1 MPRRK
6 GSGHLKLV
14 QYESMAHILVPYR
27 RVSTREQAIKGAGLG
42 AQKTSLTHGL
52 ALREAEA
59 YSWDD
64 RFCDKGK
71 SGKDMKREGL
81 TNALEVIRAGQA
93 GGIIVS
99 KLDRLSRSLLDFA
112 YLMAMAN
119 KEGWN
124 IVALDLG
131 LDLATPAGKMMA
143 GILAVFAQFE
153 RDVISQRTKDGLAE
167 KRAQGV
173 RLGRPRT
180 IDDDLLEAI
189 VTAWLGEEN
198 FSAVARWLNSSG
210 LETIHGGKRWY
221 PATVQKIVQSQ
232 DGAALVKSLKE
243 AA

>member
-6 GSGHLKLV
+6 GGHLKAV
-14 QYESMAHILVPYR
+14 DFDSVSTILVPYR

-42 AQKTSLTHGL
+42 AQKTNLTHGL
-52 ALREAEA
+52 ALRGAQA
-59 YSWDD
+59 LSWDD
-64 RFCDKGK
+64 KFVDMGK
-71 SGKDMKREGL
+71 SGKDMKRGGL
-81 TNALEVIRAGQA
+81 KNALDEIHAGRA

-112 YLMAMAN
+112 YLMATAN

-153 RDVISQRTKDGLAE
+153 RDVISQRTKDGLSE
-167 KRAQGV
+167 KRAMGV
-173 RLGRPRT
+173 RLGRPRS
-180 IDDDLLEAI
+180 IDDGLLEAI
-189 VTAWLGEEN
+189 VAAWLSEEN
-198 FSAVARWLNSSG
+198 YSAVARWLNQSG
-210 LETIHGGKRWY
+210 LETSHGGKKWY

-232 DGAALVKSLKE
+232 DGRKLVEQFEE